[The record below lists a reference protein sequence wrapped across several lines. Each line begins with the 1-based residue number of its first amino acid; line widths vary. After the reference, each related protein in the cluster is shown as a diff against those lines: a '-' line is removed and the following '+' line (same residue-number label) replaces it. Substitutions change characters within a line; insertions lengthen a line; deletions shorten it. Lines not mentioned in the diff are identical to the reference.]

1 MLLIMFRHTRYSCF
15 HKLTSTSIKIFM
27 AAAVGK
33 IYKFCRER
41 IAELEPKSKPV
52 EQFYHLVYMY

>member
-1 MLLIMFRHTRYSCF
+1 
-15 HKLTSTSIKIFM
+15 M

-52 EQFYHLVYMY
+52 KQFYHLV